1 MKRSFTPLVAYAG
14 SDDDEDKDTP
24 HPPSP
29 PEKKKRKLPPLASQ
43 LTVPIPVDDPSRHQG
58 RSRSTPHVE
67 GQWAAY
73 VYVPV
78 SVGGRER
85 RGLRRLVRRVVDRA
99 RERVPSLRVVETDES
114 VERKEMTEEEEA
126 SEELHIS
133 LSRPIFIRSHQ
144 REDVKRAVKAIAK
157 AHPPIAPRAVNTG
170 TRFTASFAALAEL
183 INDER
188 TRMFLCMEVGA
199 GHDQLRAL
207 SDALSPL
214 LRSLRQKPY
223 YEHPRFHASL
233 AWALLDR
240 PTPQES
246 HDAKVASPPPPSPSP
261 PADTD
266 TPTSECPSPARRQSP
281 SLVAPGPPFPTI
293 PGFPP
298 DLVASLNAEFG
309 NEIASGLGVFEVEE
323 IQVRIGKEVFG
334 WNIGV

>member
-99 RERVPSLRVVETDES
+99 RERVPSLRVVETGAS
-114 VERKEMTEEEEA
+114 VERKEEEA

-157 AHPPIAPRAVNTG
+157 AHPPIAPRAVKTR

-188 TRMFLCMEVGA
+188 TRTFLCMEVGA

-223 YEHPRFHASL
+223 YEHPRFHGSL
-233 AWALLDR
+233 AWALLD
-240 PTPQES
+240 PSTPQAQAS
-246 HDAKVASPPPPSPSP
+246 HDAKVASPSPPSPSL
-261 PADTD
+261 AVDTD
-266 TPTSECPSPARRQSP
+266 TPSSEWPPESSSQSKSP
-281 SLVAPGPPFPTI
+281 SLAAPGPPFPTI

-309 NEIASGLGVFEVEE
+309 NEIASGVGVFEVEE